1 MTGLGVAEKKAE
13 YLPRNYRII
22 SHRTQRRIFHIE
34 DALELERLRMEIWD
48 YSKGSG
54 AKGNVEAYVDV
65 HTARL
70 LASELVAGCLDEMDG
85 HQQMGGGVVQGEVTS
100 RILHTENTDTKNPIR
115 ITIRNGPG
123 VRQPSG
129 LISPAKGQTQ
139 VSLSVLL
146 SRFDARRIGL
156 AMLEHL
162 QAWAVNTYTARVASG
177 TWQPEAKGP
186 DLGPAGQEK
195 VAAGEPPEAALRR
208 YASGDPVGDNPTE
221 VRAFDAYARAEECV
235 PADVD
240 ALRAWVRRTGQ
251 SRSD

>member
-70 LASELVAGCLDEMDG
+70 LASELVAGRLDEMDG
-85 HQQMGGGVVQGEVTS
+85 RQEMGGGVVQGEVTS

-123 VRQPSG
+123 LRQPSG
-129 LISPAKGQTQ
+129 LISPAKGQPQ

-162 QAWAVNTYTARVASG
+162 QAWAVNTYTARVAAG
-177 TWQPEAKGP
+177 TWQPQSEDEGP
-186 DLGPAGQEK
+186 VSPFLEETTPDGTTDARP
-195 VAAGEPPEAALRR
+195 RR
-208 YASGDPVGDNPTE
+208 YVNGDPVGDNPAE
-221 VRAFDAYARAEECV
+221 IQAFDAYVGSENRIPE
-235 PADVD
+235 DVD
-240 ALRAWVRRTGQ
+240 TLRAWVR
-251 SRSD
+251 SAA